1 MRIKDYTLE
10 SPVSA
15 DDKLL
20 GTANGTN
27 ATKNFRIGDI
37 ANALVNDQT
46 LQEILDNNH
55 DLVGGVNLQGTDAG
69 VDNTGDNVN
78 AFGQSAAVDNTA
90 DNINAFGS
98 SAAAGNTGQ
107 GVNAAGRN
115 AALDNEGNI
124 VNAFGPESARLNTGD
139 YVNAMGNNSCY
150 DNTGDYVNAFG
161 RAAANGNQ
169 GNHVNAFGVDAGL
182 NNQLSNKTIFSNTS
196 LPSYANATAAAA
208 AITVLLGASA
218 GCTYLYF
225 DDSTDTIKAIRL

>member
-10 SPVSA
+10 SPINA

-46 LQEILDNNH
+46 LQEILDNDH
-55 DLVGGVNLQGTDAG
+55 DLVDGNNFQGTGAG
-69 VDNTGDNVN
+69 VDNTGENVNGFGQNAAADNTQDNVN
-78 AFGQSAAVDNTA
+78 AHGLN
-90 DNINAFGS
+90 
-98 SAAAGNTGQ
+98 AAAGNIGQ

-115 AALDNEGNI
+115 SALNNEGNF
-124 VNAFGPESARLNTGD
+124 VNAFGPDAANENTGS
-139 YVNAMGNNSCY
+139 YVNAIGRNAASFNSG
-150 DNTGDYVNAFG
+150 DNVNAFG
-161 RAAANGNQ
+161 ADAANGNT
-169 GNHVNAFGVDAGL
+169 L
-182 NNQLSNKTIFSNTS
+182 NGQTVFSNDS
-196 LPSYANATAAAA
+196 LPSYANASAAST
-208 AITVLLGASA
+208 AITVLNGASA